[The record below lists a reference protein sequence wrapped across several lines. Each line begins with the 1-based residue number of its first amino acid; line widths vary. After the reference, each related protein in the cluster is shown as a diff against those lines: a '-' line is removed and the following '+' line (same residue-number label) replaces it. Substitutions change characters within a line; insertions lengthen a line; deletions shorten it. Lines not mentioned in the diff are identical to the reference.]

1 MSQTPIRVH
10 YQITGA
16 VQGVGLRWRVR
27 HAAQALGLT
36 GWVRN
41 NGDGSVTLELQGSE
55 AAIDRA
61 FLSLEESLYI
71 RMETVEARHV
81 SPEPEERDFSVRD
94 DRW

>member
-1 MSQTPIRVH
+1 MSQTPIRIH

-81 SPEPEERDFSVRD
+81 FPEPEERDFVVRD